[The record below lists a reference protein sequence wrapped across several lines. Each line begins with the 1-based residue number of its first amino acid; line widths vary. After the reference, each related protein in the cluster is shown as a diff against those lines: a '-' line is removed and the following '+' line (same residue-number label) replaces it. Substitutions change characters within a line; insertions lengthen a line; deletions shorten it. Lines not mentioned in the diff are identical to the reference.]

1 MPIGAKLMSQS
12 TFDVRPQDI
21 ARPVARSFRYSPGIL
36 ALQDLVEHYSF
47 YQVEEQAKAG
57 LPAIWGGAAWESPL
71 IYACGVTPVS
81 IAELW
86 REESKEAEEVG
97 ENELQIPGEFCSMI
111 KVMAGRLKLRGT
123 GTINRILYFGSTC
136 EPHASCYEHASKLG
150 YDVHC
155 IEAVTAFRPEDKRP
169 EVISFLAN
177 EMQKVAIW
185 LTGKEVDQDRLSEEI
200 HKRNVILRKLKR
212 ISDLR
217 LKAPLY
223 LGAIPTN
230 QLLQGSS
237 HGFGRY
243 EEYVAC
249 LDLLI
254 GELEQAA
261 RTPTTE
267 SFIPLVMAGGGVGGP
282 GIFQVIEE
290 SKGSVLGWLV
300 VGSGE
305 YREDIP
311 PLEAIAHY
319 VLDAQAMGE
328 LGEGAGTSSTL
339 RRFRIEEL
347 VKEIGAKGVISSTIT
362 GCPYGSIVQQM
373 EREHFKKLGIP
384 IIQLEG
390 TVHRGRPSEE
400 QIMRVRTFVE
410 ML

>member
-1 MPIGAKLMSQS
+1 MSNTS
-12 TFDVRPQDI
+12 TLDFRPKDL

-36 ALQDLVEHYSF
+36 ALQNLVENYSF

-86 REESKEAEEVG
+86 REESREAEEVG
-97 ENELQIPGEFCSMI
+97 ENEMQIPGEFCSMI

-123 GTINRILYFGSTC
+123 STINKILYFGSTC
-136 EPHASCYEHASKLG
+136 EPHSSSYEHAARIG
-150 YDVHC
+150 YNVHC
-155 IEAVTAFRPEDKRP
+155 IEAVTAFRSKDKRP

-185 LTGKEVDQDRLSEEI
+185 LTGKEVDQDRLAEEI
-200 HKRNVILRKLKR
+200 RKRNVILRKLKT
-212 ISDLR
+212 ITDLR

-223 LGAIPTN
+223 LGAVPTN

-237 HGFGRY
+237 HSFGRY
-243 EEYVAC
+243 DEYIRT

-254 GELEQAA
+254 GELEVAA
-261 RTPTTE
+261 TKPTDQHY
-267 SFIPLVMAGGGVGGP
+267 IPLVMAGGGVGGP
-282 GIFQVIEE
+282 GMFNVIEE
-290 SKGSVLGWLV
+290 SQGAILGWLV
-300 VGSGE
+300 VGTGE
-305 YREDIP
+305 YREDVP

-319 VLDAQAMGE
+319 VLDAQAKGE
-328 LGEGAGTSSTL
+328 LGEGAGTSATL
-339 RRFRIEEL
+339 RRHRIEEL
-347 VKEIGAKGVISSTIT
+347 ATSIGARGIITSAIT

-390 TVHRGRPSEE
+390 TVHRGRPTEE

-410 ML
+410 MI